1 MAIPSGSGVPTV
13 GSLLVIVFVPV
24 LILVK
29 GLSGRHGRE
38 TVMSCRSG
46 GFALRRRPSGS
57 IRW

>member
-1 MAIPSGSGVPTV
+1 MPTV